1 MYIEQFYVIT
11 EKVLVRLINSFHL
24 LLCYIL
30 SDLHSVHN
38 FEKAIHFHS
47 QFRFFNKFMDPQ
59 L

>member
-11 EKVLVRLINSFHL
+11 EKVLLRLINSCHL

-30 SDLHSVHN
+30 SDLHSVYN

-47 QFRFFNKFMDPQ
+47 HFKYLFQG
-59 L
+59 